1 MFSSGLYLLILLLAA
16 VIFIIYS
23 TAKVKLHAFL
33 VLIVTA
39 FGVGL
44 LAGLPLSE
52 VIETVTTGFGN
63 TLNYIGIIIAAGSII
78 GVLLEKGGGALVMAE
93 TIVKWIGKA
102 RSVLAMSITGSVIS
116 IPVFCDSGFIIL
128 SPLIRSLAEKAN
140 KSLATYAVALSM
152 GLYTTHVF
160 VPPTPG
166 PIAAAAELGAN
177 IGWVMLIGI
186 IVSIPVLV
194 VTWLFAEY
202 LGSKIY
208 ITPEFT
214 ETPSTT
220 KQGNGS
226 ENFDKPGVWKAFSPI
241 LVPLILIA
249 LKSITELPG
258 QPFGTNMYTEFIL
271 FIGDPNIALLLGV
284 VLAFYTVSAGGEQV
298 YRNWVQQSLEKA
310 GSIILITGAGGAL
323 GSIMQSTEL
332 GAYLGGSI
340 SNLELNTLS
349 ILLPFLLAAALKTTL
364 GSSTVAIITTAS
376 IFTPMLADLQ
386 FDIGF
391 GPVLV
396 TLAIGAGAMTVSHA
410 NDSYFWVVCQ
420 FTNMSVEEAYKLQTV
435 SSGVAGI
442 TGIITV
448 YTLSLFLL

>member
-1 MFSSGLYLLILLLAA
+1 MFSGGIYLLSLLFAA
-16 VIFIIYS
+16 VVFIIYS
-23 TAKVKLHAFL
+23 TAKIKLHAFL
-33 VLIVTA
+33 VLITAA
-39 FGVGL
+39 FGIGL
-44 LAGLPLSE
+44 LAGLPLGN
-52 VIETVTTGFGN
+52 VIETVTSGFGS

-78 GVLLEKGGGALVMAE
+78 GILLEKGGGALVMAE

-128 SPLIRSLAEKAN
+128 SPLIRSLADKAD

-177 IGWVMLIGI
+177 IGWVMLVGI
-186 IVSIPVLV
+186 IVSIPVLII
-194 VTWLFAEY
+194 TWLFAEY
-202 LGSKIY
+202 LGNKIY
-208 ITPEFT
+208 ISPDLVE
-214 ETPSTT
+214 SAQV
-220 KQGNGS
+220 KQKGNTQ
-226 ENFDKPGVWKAFSPI
+226 NAQKPGVLKAFLPI
-241 LVPLILIA
+241 LTPLILIA

-258 QPFGTNMYTEFIL
+258 RPFGDSTITEIIL

-284 VLAFYTVSAGGEQV
+284 LLAFYAVSAKGEEV
-298 YRNWVQQSLEKA
+298 YRSWVQESLEKA

-323 GSIMQSTEL
+323 GSVMQSTEL
-332 GAYLGGSI
+332 GSYLGSSI
-340 SNLELNTLS
+340 SSLQLNTLS

-364 GSSTVAIITTAS
+364 GSSTVSIITTAS
-376 IFTPMLADLQ
+376 IITPMLANLH
-386 FDIGF
+386 FEAGF

-435 SSGVAGI
+435 SSGVAGL

-448 YTLSLFLL
+448 YMLSLFLM